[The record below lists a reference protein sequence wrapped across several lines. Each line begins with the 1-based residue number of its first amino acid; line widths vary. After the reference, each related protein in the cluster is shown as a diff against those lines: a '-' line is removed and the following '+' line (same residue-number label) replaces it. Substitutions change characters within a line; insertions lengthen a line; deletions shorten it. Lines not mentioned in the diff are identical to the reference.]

1 MRCRYFHLVQNFK
14 DSEVPV
20 SSTAESLTLPVY
32 PFAEMVRMYDS
43 QASYNVTAAK
53 IMVRLADNVAL

>member
-20 SSTAESLTLPVY
+20 SSTAESLTLTGY

>member
-1 MRCRYFHLVQNFK
+1 MRCRYFHLVQNSK

-20 SSTAESLTLPVY
+20 SSTAESLTLTGY